1 VIDPM
6 TDQQDFC
13 ELSSVAANQRQQIK
27 IVETGETIRMT
38 APIRC

>member
-1 VIDPM
+1 M
-6 TDQQDFC
+6 TDHQDFC

-38 APIRC
+38 APTRC